1 MVVVGNER
9 SQNEDIQN
17 RVSNREIIDAEQ
29 ACLVAQMVKNVS
41 AVQEI
46 WVPSLGREYLLEKEM
61 ATHST
66 ILAWEIPW
74 AEEPGGLQFLGSQRV
89 RHD

>member
-1 MVVVGNER
+1 
-9 SQNEDIQN
+9 
-17 RVSNREIIDAEQ
+17 
-29 ACLVAQMVKNVS
+29 MVKNLS

-46 WVPSLGREYLLEKEM
+46 WVPSLGWEYLLEKEM

>member
-29 ACLVAQMVKNVS
+29 ACLVAQMVKNLS

-46 WVPSLGREYLLEKEM
+46 WVPSLGWEYLLEKEM

>member
-29 ACLVAQMVKNVS
+29 ACLVA
-41 AVQEI
+41 
-46 WVPSLGREYLLEKEM
+46 
-61 ATHST
+61 
-66 ILAWEIPW
+66 
-74 AEEPGGLQFLGSQRV
+74 
-89 RHD
+89 